1 MEYAKLI
8 NGKLTKCVIFPN
20 GLAVLDGR
28 FRRNPT
34 ESDILAAGYLPI
46 QEIDEPETREGFV
59 KSSKWV
65 QTDSAIVRKWTV
77 KRDMR
82 PLSQNAV
89 TNMLIAQQINTLTVD
104 DNTALRMS
112 AYYPAWEPDTE
123 YTKEKNRPVGY
134 KVRHGSTLWK
144 LRSEHTSQTGW
155 EPGAMGTESLWEQ
168 INESHAGTIDDAI
181 PYNGNMTLEKGKYYT
196 QDEIIYHCYWDTG
209 IPVYNPLAE
218 LVGIYVEEV

>member
-1 MEYAKLI
+1 MKYAKMR
-8 NGKLTKCVIFPN
+8 NGKPIPFWGFIRKDSKILS
-20 GLAVLDGR
+20 
-28 FRRNPT
+28 NPT

-46 QEIDEPETREGFV
+46 VENEEPETKEGFL

-65 QTDSAIVRKWTV
+65 QTDSAIIKRWTV
-77 KRDMR
+77 RRDMR

-134 KVRHGSTLWK
+134 KVRHGKNLWK
-144 LRSEHTSQTGW
+144 LRSEHTSLTGW
-155 EPGAMGTESLWEQ
+155 EPGALGTESLWEQ
-168 INESHAGTIDDAI
+168 VNESNAGTIDDAI
-181 PYNGNMTLEKGKYYT
+181 PYGGNMTLTAGKYYT
-196 QDEIIYHCYWDTG
+196 
-209 IPVYNPLAE
+209 
-218 LVGIYVEEV
+218 